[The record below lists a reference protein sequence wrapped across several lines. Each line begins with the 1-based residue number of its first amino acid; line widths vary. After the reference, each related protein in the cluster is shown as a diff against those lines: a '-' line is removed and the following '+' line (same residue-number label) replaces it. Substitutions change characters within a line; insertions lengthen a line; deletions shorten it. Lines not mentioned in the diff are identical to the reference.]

1 MTITVKRS
9 DEDTIFLP
17 AWLLATLKLQDGN
30 TVKAIVEGQSLRLA
44 RLDQFLALRGALA
57 DDQEFDRAMNSL
69 DQMWMQWTMP
79 NSA

>member
-1 MTITVKRS
+1 MTIIVKRS
-9 DEDTIFLP
+9 DENTIFLP
-17 AWLLATLKLQDGN
+17 AWLLTILKLQEGS

-69 DQMWMQWTMP
+69 EQMWTQWTLP
-79 NSA
+79 SSA